1 MVAMR
6 QNKNYVVYDVY
17 VQSST
22 STSHCDSLKGLNM
35 SV

>member
-6 QNKNYVVYDVY
+6 QNKNYVLCGGY

-22 STSHCDSLKGLNM
+22 SSSHCDSLKGLNM